1 MNYRN
6 AKRLENGWID
16 CEIEHDK
23 FGWIPFT
30 CDPND
35 TEPLFD
41 VAALHATMDADPA
54 TAAYVPPTQAELDAA
69 AAIARESMSL
79 SFAQMLI
86 GLVAEQWITE
96 ADGNGWLVGVLPPS
110 VEATINLIPA
120 DQRFAARAR
129 AARPSEVLRLD
140 PLVQMMSM
148 AQGRSPAEVDDFFAR
163 YAAV

>member
-54 TAAYVPPTQAELDAA
+54 TADYVPPTQEELDAIA
-69 AAIARESMSL
+69 ALMREGMNL
-79 SFAQMLI
+79 SFAQLII
-86 GLVAEQWITE
+86 GLVSEQWITE
-96 ADGNGWLVGVLPPS
+96 EDGRLWLTGTLPPQVIS
-110 VEATINLIPA
+110 TISLIPA
-120 DQRFAARAR
+120 EQRFAATAK
-129 AARPSEVLRLD
+129 ATRPSVVNRLD
-140 PLVQMMSM
+140 PLVQMMAL
-148 AQGRSPAEVDDFFAR
+148 AQGRSDAELDDFFRA
-163 YAAV
+163 YASV